1 MEGTPLSGKMIEN
14 WMISNLSE
22 LLAVAP
28 EEIDVNEPFSR
39 LGLDSAAA
47 VGLIGDLEHLLDRS
61 LSPTLA
67 YDHPTISALA
77 QHLGGEGK

>member
-1 MEGTPLSGKMIEN
+1 MEGTPLSRKMIES
-14 WMISNLSE
+14 WMVSNLSE

-28 EEIDVNEPFSR
+28 EEIDVNQPFSR

-47 VGLIGDLEHLLDRS
+47 VGLIGDLEQLLGRP

-67 YDHPTISALA
+67 YDYPTISVLA